1 MKNKRTNNIVFNV
14 YTEYKKLEKRMGLPY
29 GIEVSNKLRKKL
41 EKIKKKDNS
50 IYNIIIKNQIFFQTL
65 IHSE

>member
-1 MKNKRTNNIVFNV
+1 
-14 YTEYKKLEKRMGLPY
+14 MGLPY

-65 IHSE
+65 IHSEWAIKKVI